1 MKIINKIKYIICRNK
16 IPNEYS
22 GLNSPQKIHTP
33 SGHFYKQIL
42 TFKVHLKNDVCSLYY
57 RPHTSFIE

>member
-1 MKIINKIKYIICRNK
+1 
-16 IPNEYS
+16 
-22 GLNSPQKIHTP
+22 
-33 SGHFYKQIL
+33 L